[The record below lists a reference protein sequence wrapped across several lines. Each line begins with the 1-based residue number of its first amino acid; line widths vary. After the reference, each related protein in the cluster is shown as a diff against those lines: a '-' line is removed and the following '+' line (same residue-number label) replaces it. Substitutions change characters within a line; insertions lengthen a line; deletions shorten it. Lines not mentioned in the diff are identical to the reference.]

1 MSLSFK
7 LTITNI
13 VILLVFFMLNNLH
26 IFTVLHINVIEH
38 RQEETLPAP
47 VTVLMV
53 NVLSVCLQCCYV
65 TKIRATVVSSLT
77 NLDRLGRYNRKS
89 KGVNIKA
96 C

>member
-7 LTITNI
+7 YTITNI
-13 VILLVFFMLNNLH
+13 VILFFFKLNNLH
-26 IFTVLHINVIEH
+26 IFIVLHFNVIEH
-38 RQEETLPAP
+38 RQEEMLPAP
-47 VTVLMV
+47 VTVLMG
-53 NVLSVCLQCCYV
+53 NVLSVSLQCWYV
-65 TKIRATVVSSLT
+65 TNSGATVVSSLT